1 MVAPTDHVRSS
12 TPKAATTKTNS
23 EKSGTDM
30 CRRQTF
36 ILLDAFVDFL
46 LAEDPSPLPID
57 RKTLLHRT
65 QIFKKNIA
73 KKQDILFRD
82 QFEACQVLRDQEV
95 WDRVRKDPFKRLL
108 THRLSRLFPPEHGFD
123 APLADGLVSRR
134 ILPGLFL
141 ALEKMTGSLA
151 FQDIQGRC
159 HEILQDLFGDSG
171 PINWQV
177 FYDNAEANDAADDF
191 LIGIVPHF
199 GDHAK
204 RTAWLRDLINFDLAP
219 FSLYA
224 FEGEGAHDWIL
235 DTPGTVNILR
245 ALFHNLHHRLVS
257 SGGGRNAAPQQDAR
271 HKALSAFLR
280 VLYAPAAEPLR
291 L

>member
-1 MVAPTDHVRSS
+1 MVAPTDHVQSS
-12 TPKAATTKTNS
+12 APKAATTKTDS

-30 CRRQTF
+30 CRHQTF

-46 LAEDPSPLPID
+46 LAEAPSAQPID
-57 RKTLLHRT
+57 REMLLRRT
-65 QIFKKNIA
+65 RLFKKGIT
-73 KKQDILFRD
+73 KEQDALFRD

-159 HEILQDLFGDSG
+159 REMLQDLFGDSG

-177 FYDNAEANDAADDF
+177 FYDNVEANNAVDGF

-199 GDHAK
+199 DDLAK
-204 RTAWLRDLINFDLAP
+204 RTVWLRDLINFELAP

-224 FEGEGAHDWIL
+224 FEGEGAHDWVL
-235 DTPGTVNILR
+235 DTPGAVNILR
-245 ALFHNLHHRLVS
+245 ALFHNLRQRLALGD
-257 SGGGRNAAPQQDAR
+257 SGRSANLRENA
-271 HKALSAFLR
+271 HCETLEAFLR
-280 VLYAPAAEPLR
+280 TLYAPTATPPHT
-291 L
+291 